1 MTRLEDRLR
10 TAMHTGL
17 DPVEA
22 SPDLFARLEGAV
34 ADARTRRRFRL
45 RIAAGVASALLAVT
59 AVVALTTHRQEG
71 ELVMDWWVL
80 ELITDAVLVAIALLL
95 GPFIKRFGKTYAA
108 DVFRANPGTGK
119 SFIVLTDFAYY
130 LIFAAYVLFT
140 VSFEHGGDWTA
151 TANAAQLK
159 DEVARVGGIILIIG
173 ILHGVNLL
181 ALPVMGRLLTLNRRL
196 DEDTGPSAGGALHR
210 RRGGGVRPAGAGT
223 GAGITP
229 EPGGAWVLRIEAA
242 GGGSIVEEDDTP

>member
-10 TAMHTGL
+10 AAMHAGL
-17 DPVEA
+17 DPVEP
-22 SPDLFARLEGAV
+22 SPDLFERLEGAV
-34 ADARTRRRFRL
+34 ADARSRRRFRL
-45 RIAAGVASALLAVT
+45 RIAAGVASAVLVVS
-59 AVVALTTHRQEG
+59 AVVILTTHREEG
-71 ELVMDWWVL
+71 RLVMDWWVL
-80 ELITDAVLVAIALLL
+80 ELVTDAALVAIALLL

-140 VSFEHGGDWTA
+140 VSFEHTGDWAA
-151 TANAAQLK
+151 TVNAAQLK
-159 DEVARVGGIILIIG
+159 DEVARIGGIVLIIG

-196 DEDTGPSAGGALHR
+196 DEDTGPNAGGPLHR
-210 RRGGGVRPAGAGT
+210 RRGGAGRAAGVSAMPAPG
-223 GAGITP
+223 
-229 EPGGAWVLRIEAA
+229 GGAWVLRIEPA
-242 GGGSIVEEDDTP
+242 GGGTVADDPGDES